1 MEDIGYYIKAFVTL
15 LMLVNP
21 FEGMPVFISAT
32 GTATPEL
39 RNSILR
45 ITCLSVIV
53 ILVSSLLFGRMIL
66 QVFSITTGAFQIGG
80 GIILFLIAVKMTL
93 GPSGAMKEFSG
104 GGELKPSFGIV
115 PLALPLLAGPGAI
128 NGAIL
133 FGTGAHPVTDMLVL
147 IGVAFLVGIIL
158 YIMLKTGNT
167 LARYIGTTGIEVVTR
182 VTGLFIAAI
191 SAEMVIKGMASTFR
205 LVIF

>member
-1 MEDIGYYIKAFVTL
+1 MDNIGYYIKAFVTL

-32 GTATPEL
+32 GSATPEL
-39 RNSILR
+39 RHNILR
-45 ITCLSVIV
+45 ITCLAVVV
-53 ILVSSLLFGRMIL
+53 ILVSSLLFGKELL

-93 GPSGAMKEFSG
+93 GPSGAMEEFSG
-104 GGELKPSFGIV
+104 GGVLKPSFGIV

-133 FGTGAHPVTDMLVL
+133 FGTGAHTVTDMLVL
-147 IGVAFLVGIIL
+147 IGIACLVGIIL

-167 LARYIGTTGIEVVTR
+167 LARYIGNSGIEVVTR

-191 SAEMVIKGMASTFR
+191 SVEMILKGIASTFR